1 MLSQIHIIIEILSN
15 FKDFLYM
22 VEGDTENQFKKS
34 GKFSQA
40 IKSVS
45 KNLNYYHKLTEEE
58 RQRILMNN
66 IEIQAGCFKKLC
78 HTYFFTITFE
88 AL

>member
-45 KNLNYYHKLTEEE
+45 KNLNLAREEVVY
-58 RQRILMNN
+58 
-66 IEIQAGCFKKLC
+66 CV
-78 HTYFFTITFE
+78 
-88 AL
+88 ALIKN